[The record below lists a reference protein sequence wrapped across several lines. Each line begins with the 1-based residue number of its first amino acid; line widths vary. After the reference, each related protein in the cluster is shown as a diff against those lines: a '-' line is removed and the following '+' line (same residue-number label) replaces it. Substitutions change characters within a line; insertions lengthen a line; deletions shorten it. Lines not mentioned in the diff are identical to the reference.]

1 MFTKGLVKC
10 HATLKLYSTIKTAIW
25 TEYKTVLLLLC
36 RFVLCYKKSMKQIP
50 NTFLTHCTHVD
61 FILTKS
67 VPTAKMFFSLI
78 YVYKVQALCTFL
90 RINSVFGDF
99 MIRMQLKDP
108 NGILKVD
115 ERVS

>member
-1 MFTKGLVKC
+1 
-10 HATLKLYSTIKTAIW
+10 
-25 TEYKTVLLLLC
+25 
-36 RFVLCYKKSMKQIP
+36 MKQIP

-90 RINSVFGDF
+90 PINSVFGDF